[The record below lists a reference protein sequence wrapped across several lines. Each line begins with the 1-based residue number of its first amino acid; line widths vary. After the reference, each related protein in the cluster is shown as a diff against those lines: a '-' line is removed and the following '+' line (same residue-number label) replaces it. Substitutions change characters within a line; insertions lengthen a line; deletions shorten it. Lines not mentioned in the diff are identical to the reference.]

1 MSTSA
6 KHLVE
11 RPVGAVLHAIKH
23 PIGTA
28 SYGVGLVRG
37 VAASLVRAASG
48 GGGPAH
54 AEWIAPPEPVSSE
67 ALEGDLPE
75 EHPEEYPEES
85 GVLLGENV
93 KPAPGRLPGEPGEA
107 FATEPSAVT
116 RESAHGGS
124 ASIDE
129 QLDDWYGEQD
139 EADLPEGV
147 VESLEFG
154 DRNA

>member
-6 KHLVE
+6 KHLVD
-11 RPVGAVLHAIKH
+11 RPVGAVLHAIKN
-23 PIGTA
+23 PIGTV
-28 SYGVGLVRG
+28 SYGIGLVRG

-75 EHPEEYPEES
+75 ES
-85 GVLLGENV
+85 GVLLGEHV
-93 KPAPGRLPGEPGEA
+93 EPAPERAPGDPGEA
-107 FATEPSAVT
+107 FVTEPSAVS

-124 ASIDE
+124 ASVDE
-129 QLDDWYGEQD
+129 QIDDWYD
-139 EADLPEGV
+139 ELDAPGPPEGV
-147 VESLEFG
+147 VASLEFG
-154 DRNA
+154 DRNVRRQTD